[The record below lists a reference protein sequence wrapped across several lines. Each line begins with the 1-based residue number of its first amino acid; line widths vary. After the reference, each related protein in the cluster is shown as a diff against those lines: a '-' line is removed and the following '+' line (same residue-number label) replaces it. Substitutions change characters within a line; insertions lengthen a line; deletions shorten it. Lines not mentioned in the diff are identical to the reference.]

1 MRTKNIRAVI
11 VMAIISISGIMVM
24 QVIWYKKAYDL
35 KQRQFD
41 HTLYLSLQNVAEQLL
56 KYNQTQVPLCG
67 MVNQI
72 STNYYAVNIN
82 GEIKT
87 SVLEFLL
94 KNEFEKRN
102 ITIDFEYGV
111 YNCETGKM
119 VYGNYISMKTNEVK
133 TQKSELPL
141 WVKDKYYFS
150 VLFPDKTMYLTSQM
164 GIWLFFN
171 GILFIVCLFFG
182 YALLIILRQKKLS
195 EIQKDFV
202 NNMTHELKTPIATI
216 LVSSRL
222 IDKAETTDN
231 KASISTYTQIIVNE
245 ASRLQQQV
253 DKVLQ
258 IALLDK
264 EKVRFQFQYTDI
276 HALIKEVVDSSTI
289 LLADKNGAITYQ
301 LNASQQLVNVDVVHL
316 TNLLHNL
323 IDNAIKYC
331 KHSPVINI
339 TTFDTAKYLVIQIK
353 DNGIGI
359 SKENQKKVF
368 AKFYRVHTGN
378 IHNVKGFGLGLF
390 YVKTIVDG
398 HKGKITIESEIDKG
412 CIVNVYLPFNKSS
425 KQTTI

>member
-1 MRTKNIRAVI
+1 M
-11 VMAIISISGIMVM
+11 
-24 QVIWYKKAYDL
+24 
-35 KQRQFD
+35 
-41 HTLYLSLQNVAEQLL
+41 
-56 KYNQTQVPLCG
+56 
-67 MVNQI
+67 
-72 STNYYAVNIN
+72 
-82 GEIKT
+82 
-87 SVLEFLL
+87 LEFLL

-231 KASISTYTQIIVNE
+231 KASISIYTQIIVNE

-276 HALIKEVVDSSTI
+276 HALIR
-289 LLADKNGAITYQ
+289 GGRQ
-301 LNASQQLVNVDVVHL
+301 F
-316 TNLLHNL
+316 
-323 IDNAIKYC
+323 
-331 KHSPVINI
+331 KH
-339 TTFDTAKYLVIQIK
+339 
-353 DNGIGI
+353 
-359 SKENQKKVF
+359 
-368 AKFYRVHTGN
+368 
-378 IHNVKGFGLGLF
+378 
-390 YVKTIVDG
+390 IVG
-398 HKGKITIESEIDKG
+398 R
-412 CIVNVYLPFNKSS
+412 
-425 KQTTI
+425 